1 MSNLRATAYLCFI
14 LSFFFLVAPLI
25 VALDEDVLLSAV
37 FLGAGIVLGVMGLAL
52 YRRNRHRRKKGKA
65 LF

>member
-52 YRRNRHRRKKGKA
+52 YRRNRQRRKKGKA